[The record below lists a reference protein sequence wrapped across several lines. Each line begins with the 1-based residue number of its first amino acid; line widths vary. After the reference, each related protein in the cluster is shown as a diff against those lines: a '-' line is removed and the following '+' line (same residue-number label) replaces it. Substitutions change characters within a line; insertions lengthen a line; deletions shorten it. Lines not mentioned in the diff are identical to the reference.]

1 VSYAAASM
9 APRPFLG
16 ATALGLLVAT
26 ACGGRSPLPV
36 PDCDAPAL
44 TFCQTDGCPFLGPAA
59 STATAITAWCSASGA
74 FSARVTGYGTCLTPA
89 GLPWAIDVKAT
100 DTHGNTHYALY
111 DPVTAQLLSV
121 STLAP
126 GDGGM
131 GETDYGTCGE
141 NTGIV
146 TCSSV
151 VFACDR

>member
-1 VSYAAASM
+1 
-9 APRPFLG
+9 
-16 ATALGLLVAT
+16 
-26 ACGGRSPLPV
+26 
-36 PDCDAPAL
+36 
-44 TFCQTDGCPFLGPAA
+44 
-59 STATAITAWCSASGA
+59 
-74 FSARVTGYGTCLTPA
+74 
-89 GLPWAIDVKAT
+89 LPWAIDVKAT
-100 DTHGNTHYALY
+100 DTHGNTLYALY